1 MNDSAKS
8 LLTKTTTWRSPM
20 RKMKLG
26 FGLLVLSGAIIAALS
41 SGAAQTRSPGYSL
54 EVDFG
59 TMANHPDAYQCQATF
74 RDLSTEE
81 VLAAPKVSFLAGQ
94 PAKTETKI
102 PGSHRTAVLTASVDE
117 EGGVIKYSL
126 EVHADGG
133 VVSRHK
139 ATVGLS

>member
-1 MNDSAKS
+1 
-8 LLTKTTTWRSPM
+8 M
-20 RKMKLG
+20 RKMKSG
-26 FGLLVLSGAIIAALS
+26 FGLLVLSGAIIATLS
-41 SGAAQTRSPGYSL
+41 LGAAQAPAPGYSL

-59 TMANHPDAYQCQATF
+59 TMADHPDAYQCQATF

-102 PGSHRTAVLTASVDE
+102 PGTHRMAVLTASVDE
-117 EGGVIKYSL
+117 DGGVLTYSL
-126 EVHADGG
+126 EVRADGR

-139 ATVGLS
+139 ATVGLR